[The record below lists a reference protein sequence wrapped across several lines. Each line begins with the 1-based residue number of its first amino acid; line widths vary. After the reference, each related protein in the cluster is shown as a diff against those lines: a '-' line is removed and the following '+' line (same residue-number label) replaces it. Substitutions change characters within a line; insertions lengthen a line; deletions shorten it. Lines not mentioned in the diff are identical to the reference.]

1 MSTTRSRLLAITT
14 DITSRKCF
22 ATGCEAIL
30 AQETSGLKWKRGG
43 PLKIL
48 FFSPQCPVWR
58 NPPVFVR
65 KWWVVSSLFSP
76 YGRLCSVSFSARAFR
91 LEWSETRHSCGET
104 TWAFSR
110 AHRRACAIAEWLS
123 RRVHE
128 IRY

>member
-48 FFSPQCPVWR
+48 FFLHNVQFGEILRCLFGSDGSYPLYFHRMVGYVRSPFP
-58 NPPVFVR
+58 
-65 KWWVVSSLFSP
+65 
-76 YGRLCSVSFSARAFR
+76 
-91 LEWSETRHSCGET
+91 
-104 TWAFSR
+104 
-110 AHRRACAIAEWLS
+110 
-123 RRVHE
+123 RVPFD
-128 IRY
+128 